1 MSLYVTPWMSPTT
14 SPYLSSTNS
23 GLGNALFQIA
33 STYGISKILERKVSY
48 HTVIEYGDVL
58 YKRFGYNH
66 KDTIL
71 RNCKEVAPPSEVFK
85 NNFGECHGKY
95 DSNVIPWGK
104 SMTTN
109 CVIEGYLESIYYFKD
124 YYNDIKELFKPDEES
139 IDKIKLLKPYLFN
152 GRNTVSVHFRLDRP
166 YRAFYKTFFEN
177 AITYINNHV
186 EKPLFIIF
194 SDMIHSVD
202 LSLFKDCEYILA
214 ENTIDY
220 LDLWA
225 MSLCKHNICSRSTFS
240 FWGSFLNSNADK
252 ITLSDKSYDT
262 DWYDCNAI
270 KI

>member
-1 MSLYVTPWMSPTT
+1 MNLYVTPWMSPTT

-33 STYGISKILERKVSY
+33 STYGISKILERNISY

-58 YKRFGYNH
+58 YKKFGYNH

-71 RNCKEVAPPSEVFK
+71 RNCKEVAPVSEEFK
-85 NNFGECHGKY
+85 HNFGESHGKY

-109 CVIEGYLESIYYFKD
+109 CIISGYMESIYYFKD
-124 YYNDIKELFKPDEES
+124 SFNDIKELFKPDEES
-139 IDKIKLLKPYLFN
+139 IKKIHELKPYLFN
-152 GRNTVSVHFRLDRP
+152 KRNTVSVHFRLDRP
-166 YRAFYKTFFEN
+166 SREFNRQFFEN
-177 AITYINNHV
+177 AIIYINNHV

-194 SDMIHSVD
+194 SDMIHSID
-202 LSLFKDCEYILA
+202 LSLFKDCEYIIA

-240 FWGSFLNSNADK
+240 FWAYFLNNNPDK
-252 ITLSDKSYDT
+252 ITIVDKELDI
-262 DWYDCNAI
+262 DWYDFDTI